1 MNQMRDNLTIIA
13 SLVIPPRLLPFMR
26 PAQPFPESARDL
38 HDEGRPSK
46 SELKRQM
53 HELQEL
59 GLALSELPASR
70 VSPLNLPESLLDA
83 LREYHRTRSHE
94 GRRRQL
100 QYVGKLMRQIDPEPV
115 REAIAAFKLGS
126 AKETLAL
133 HEVERWR
140 EELMASDDAITRWI
154 EAHPDTEVQQLR
166 SLVRSAR
173 KDAGKA
179 TPTDRKGQRHGRA
192 YRDLF
197 QIIKAGLA
205 PSAGS
210 AALGDERDEDESF
223 EGDEHDE

>member
-1 MNQMRDNLTIIA
+1 VNQMRDNLTIIA

-26 PAQPFPESARDL
+26 PSPPFPNSTRDFD
-38 HDEGRPSK
+38 DEGRPSK

-59 GLALSELPASR
+59 GQALSELPASR
-70 VSPLNLPESLLDA
+70 VAPLNLPDSLLDA

-100 QYVGKLMRQIDPEPV
+100 QYVGKLMRQVDPEPV

-133 HEVERWR
+133 HEIERWR
-140 EELMASDDAITRWI
+140 EELMASDDAITRWV
-154 EAHPDTEVQQLR
+154 EHHPETDVQQLR
-166 SLVRSAR
+166 NLVRSAR

-179 TPTDRKGQRHGRA
+179 APADGKGQRHGRA

-197 QIIKAGLA
+197 QLIKAGLN
-205 PSAGS
+205 PG
-210 AALGDERDEDESF
+210 AATSSDEDSSDDATE
-223 EGDEHDE
+223 DELDD